1 MGLESASV
9 DLLSEVFGFW
19 DDLMDVILYDA
30 VDAGLLCFGNVI
42 FIQDEVLYDVQFII
56 TI

>member
-1 MGLESASV
+1 MNLR
-9 DLLSEVFGFW
+9 LSIFFLKSLVFW
-19 DDLMDVILYDA
+19 DDLMDVIFGCSVVA
-30 VDAGLLCFGNVI
+30 VLLCFWDVI

>member
-1 MGLESASV
+1 MDLMSASV

-19 DDLMDVILYDA
+19 DDLMDVIFGCSVVA
-30 VDAGLLCFGNVI
+30 VLLCFWDVI